1 MDPQV
6 AVVVVSYN
14 TRDLLLQC
22 LASVVESTQGRD
34 VQLIVVDNASEDGSF
49 DAVLE
54 AYPHAKAIRNSNNL
68 GFGAAC
74 NQGIKSA
81 RSQLILLLNSDA
93 KLTARAFKALCDCM
107 EQNERCG
114 AAGCRMIN
122 GEGAEAVNTRNFL
135 TPLNQA
141 LELAGIGF
149 GFDRLRRTRRPKGN
163 EMGTDCT
170 VDWIDGACLMLR
182 RAALDEVGLFDERFF
197 MYSEDEDLCLRLRGR
212 GWLVCFCGAGTAIHH
227 GAASS
232 RLNEMEMLYHF
243 YLSQM
248 LFLSKHRGHFS
259 VGFYAWAMKV
269 VLGIKRRLAGD
280 SRRRETASCHLAALK
295 KAGMAGHLIKEP

>member
-14 TRDLLLQC
+14 TRNLLLQC

-34 VQLIVVDNASEDGSF
+34 VQLIVVDNASEDGSY
-49 DAVLE
+49 DAVRDG
-54 AYPHAKAIRNSNNL
+54 YPHATAVRNSKNL

-74 NQGIKSA
+74 NQGIRSA
-81 RSQLILLLNSDA
+81 RSPLILLINSDA
-93 KLTARAFKALCDCM
+93 KLTARALKALCDCM

-114 AAGCRMIN
+114 AAGCRMID

-141 LELAGIGF
+141 VELAGIGF
-149 GFDRLRRTRRPKGN
+149 GFDRLRRTRRPKTN

-182 RAALDEVGLFDERFF
+182 RDALDEVGLFDERFF
-197 MYSEDEDLCLRLRGR
+197 MYSEDEDLCLRLRSG

-232 RLNEMEMLYHF
+232 RSNEMEMLYHF
-243 YLSQM
+243 YRSQM
-248 LFLSKHRGHFS
+248 LFLSIHRGRFS

-269 VLGIKRRLAGD
+269 VLGIKRWLAGD
-280 SRRRETASCHLAALK
+280 SRRRETARRHLAALK
-295 KAGMAGHLIKEP
+295 EAGMAGHLIKEP